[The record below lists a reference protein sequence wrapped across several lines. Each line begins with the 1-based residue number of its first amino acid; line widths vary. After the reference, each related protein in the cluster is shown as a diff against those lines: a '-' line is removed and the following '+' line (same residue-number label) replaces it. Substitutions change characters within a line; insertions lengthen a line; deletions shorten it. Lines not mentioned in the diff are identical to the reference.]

1 MPQRKVNIIR
11 NYMPNAEGSCLI
23 AFGDTKVICSA
34 SVEKKVPPH
43 VDEIKEGWLT
53 AEYAMLPRS
62 TNTRNRRDGIGRV
75 NSRGIEIQRLIGRC
89 LRQALDLTKMPG
101 YTITVDCDVLQAD
114 GGTRTVSITGGCIAV
129 YDAIQTML
137 KQKMI
142 TENPFKQW
150 IAAISA
156 GIVDGVAVVDLD
168 YAKDS
173 KAEVDLNVV
182 MTEQGEFVEIQG
194 TGEQGTFTK
203 VQLNQLLKMS
213 EAAIKKLIIKQKAT
227 VALNQLEKLMH
238 E

>member
-1 MPQRKVNIIR
+1 MRKVTITR

-23 AFGDTKVICSA
+23 AFGNTKVICTA

-43 VDEIKEGWLT
+43 VDETKSGWLT

-75 NSRGIEIQRLIGRC
+75 NSRGIEIQRLIGRS
-89 LRQALDLTKMPG
+89 LRQAVDLTRMPG

-114 GGTRTVSITGGCIAV
+114 GGTRTASITGGCIAV

-156 GIVDGVAVVDLD
+156 GIVDGKPIVDLD
-168 YAKDS
+168 YANDS
-173 KAEVDLNVV
+173 RAEVDMNVV
-182 MTEQGEFVEIQG
+182 MTESGEFVEVQG
-194 TGEQGTFTK
+194 TGEQGTFSRQ
-203 VQLNQLLKMS
+203 QLNKLLTLS
-213 EAAIKKLIIKQKAT
+213 HNAINKLINKQ
-227 VALNQLEKLMH
+227 QLSVGEKPFPKPMY